1 MATPSTACI
10 VERLLHREIA
20 PAYGALYVEGAPTP
34 IEASAAG
41 LLEANQ
47 PCAVSAG
54 AEAARHG

>member
-1 MATPSTACI
+1 M
-10 VERLLHREIA
+10 VGRLLRREIA
-20 PAYGALYVEGAPTP
+20 PAYEALYVEGAPTP

-41 LLEANQ
+41 SLEANQ

>member
-10 VERLLHREIA
+10 VVRLLRHKIA
-20 PAYGALYVEGAPTP
+20 PAYGVLYVEGAPTP
-34 IEASAAG
+34 TEASATG
-41 LLEANQ
+41 SLEANQ